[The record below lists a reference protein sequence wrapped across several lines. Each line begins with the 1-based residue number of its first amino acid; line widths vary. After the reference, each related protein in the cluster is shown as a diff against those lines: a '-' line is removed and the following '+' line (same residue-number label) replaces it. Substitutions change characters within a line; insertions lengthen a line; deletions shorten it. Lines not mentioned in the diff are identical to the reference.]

1 MFSITTDARV
11 YENAVPKDRNL
22 PPLMLPEGSD
32 VPLIGGER
40 TPDVVV
46 RSRYVPGA
54 ERVLVAA
61 MSAFDA
67 VCALGGE
74 DLRVA
79 RADVDDLGIGVE
91 DIAELTSYT
100 EPTPVLGDAVH
111 ALLKALGDFTHAC
124 RVKTQG
130 RINSAY
136 AVTRTWNDL
145 QTHEQDVLLRAADPA
160 VRMLWDKEIRREWAE
175 ILWTAPVPLVLNTLD
190 IQLLK
195 GQPNL
200 NAFYCG
206 EMLFMRAHRP
216 ELLLGD
222 LWAAGL
228 VDIDGREGDRFAHAD
243 AALQEAFEM
252 SGEFGERWEAYQDDM
267 TYEEWLRAEAAADA
281 HRLR

>member
-1 MFSITTDARV
+1 MFSIITDARV
-11 YENAVPKDRNL
+11 YENADPKDRNL
-22 PPLMLPEGSD
+22 PPLILPEGSD

-111 ALLKALGDFTHAC
+111 ALLKELGEFAHAC
-124 RVKTQG
+124 RVETQR

-145 QTHEQDVLLRAADPA
+145 ETHEQDLLLRAANPA
-160 VRMLWDKEIRREWAE
+160 VRMLWDKEIRREWGE

-190 IQLLK
+190 VQLLK
-195 GQPNL
+195 GAAESQRVLLRGDAPHEGSP
-200 NAFYCG
+200 AG
-206 EMLFMRAHRP
+206 AAPRRSVGRGARGHRRSRGRPVRARRRRV
-216 ELLLGD
+216 
-222 LWAAGL
+222 AGGL
-228 VDIDGREGDRFAHAD
+228 RD
-243 AALQEAFEM
+243 
-252 SGEFGERWEAYQDDM
+252 ER
-267 TYEEWLRAEAAADA
+267 
-281 HRLR
+281 

>member
-11 YENAVPKDRNL
+11 YENADPKDRNL
-22 PPLMLPEGSD
+22 PPLILPEGSD

-74 DLRVA
+74 DLRVP

-100 EPTPVLGDAVH
+100 EPTPVLGDAAH
-111 ALLKALGDFTHAC
+111 ALLKALGEFAHAC
-124 RVKTQG
+124 RVETQR

-145 QTHEQDVLLRAADPA
+145 ETYEQDLLLRAANPA
-160 VRMLWDKEIRREWAE
+160 VRMLWDKEIRREWGE

-190 IQLLK
+190 VQLLK

-206 EMLFMRAHRP
+206 EMLLMRAHRP

-243 AALQEAFEM
+243 AALQEALEM
-252 SGEFGERWEAYQDDM
+252 SGEFGERWEAYQDGM